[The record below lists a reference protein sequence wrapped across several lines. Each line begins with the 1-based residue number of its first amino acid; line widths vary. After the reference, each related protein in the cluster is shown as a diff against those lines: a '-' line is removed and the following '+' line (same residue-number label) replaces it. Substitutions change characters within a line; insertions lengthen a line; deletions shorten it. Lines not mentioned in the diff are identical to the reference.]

1 MKDVLLRKI
10 ILRGLIY
17 DLFIEP
23 FLKRTKEWIARFII
37 QHDLF
42 PALDICCGTG
52 KQCHLIAKG
61 RQDILGLDLDFKM
74 IKHASS
80 KYPQINFICAD
91 ASHIPLQKESLK
103 AVIISYAL
111 HEKPL
116 DLRAKILEEA
126 KNLLSPEGK
135 VIFLDFEKPWNRL
148 SRLGS
153 LLTWSIERLAGS
165 EHYRNS
171 RQFLQDGGLQTFV
184 NSNGLRPIERH
195 NITRG
200 NSSIVVAQFEGL
212 YRK

>member
-1 MKDVLLRKI
+1 MRKI
-10 ILRGLIY
+10 ILRGLLY
-17 DLFIEP
+17 DFFIEP

-52 KQCHLIAKG
+52 KQCQLVAKG

-74 IKHASS
+74 IKYASS
-80 KYPQINFICAD
+80 NYPQISFICAD
-91 ASHIPLQKESLK
+91 ASHIPFKKESFN
-103 AVIISYAL
+103 AVIISYSL
-111 HEKPL
+111 HDKPP
-116 DLRAKILEEA
+116 DMRINIMKEA
-126 KNLLSPEGK
+126 KSLLTPEGK
-135 VIFLDFEKPWNRL
+135 IVFLDFEKPWNRL
-148 SRLGS
+148 SKLGS
-153 LLTWSIERLAGS
+153 LLTWSIERMAGG

-195 NITRG
+195 NITLV
-200 NSSIVVAQFEGL
+200 NSSIVVAQLEVL